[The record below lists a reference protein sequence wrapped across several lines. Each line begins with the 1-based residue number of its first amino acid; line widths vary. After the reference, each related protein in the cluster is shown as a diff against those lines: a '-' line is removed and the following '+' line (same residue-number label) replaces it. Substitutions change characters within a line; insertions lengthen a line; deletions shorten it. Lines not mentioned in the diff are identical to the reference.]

1 MPLLLLFSCTI
12 LCSYYLRASPTST
25 MAGQG
30 THERYSDEAQPLS
43 PTYIIHVLQ
52 QVVHTWKVPFQI
64 FRLLLV
70 VNVNSAEEPQNRHNI
85 GKTSYIW
92 CRKEQERAQRA
103 PETAEQRLMKRRESD
118 WMLYLDCRCINFWF
132 SLLCIV
138 HISSNMQYIH
148 NYHTA
153 YSATPIMHQQ
163 SGHARPTMHQV
174 YPLFNLLVWGSLR
187 PTPIACTAVLRK
199 SAHEWSILQVCQKG
213 GWALFQASVSTCN
226 HERAPMSCFKL
237 LNAFRHKTVRYNRAG
252 RLKSVEPEKHS
263 LECYAYRLCVIDF
276 IEGYHKVT

>member
-1 MPLLLLFSCTI
+1 
-12 LCSYYLRASPTST
+12 
-25 MAGQG
+25 
-30 THERYSDEAQPLS
+30 
-43 PTYIIHVLQ
+43 
-52 QVVHTWKVPFQI
+52 
-64 FRLLLV
+64 
-70 VNVNSAEEPQNRHNI
+70 
-85 GKTSYIW
+85 
-92 CRKEQERAQRA
+92 
-103 PETAEQRLMKRRESD
+103 
-118 WMLYLDCRCINFWF
+118 
-132 SLLCIV
+132 
-138 HISSNMQYIH
+138 MQYIH

-163 SGHARPTMHQV
+163 SGHPRPTMHQV